1 MSAKWVRSK
10 QWDDQ
15 HIPAW
20 AWPLRF
26 LLRTFSGIPLPA
38 MAGLQTNPAV
48 LTAGKNLFGEFWQPR
63 LVAFALD
70 RLVTLPVL

>member
-20 AWPLRF
+20 AWPLSVAALAVGTVGLATAFVQKRRYY
-26 LLRTFSGIPLPA
+26 LETHVSGVRD
-38 MAGLQTNPAV
+38 PAV
-48 LTAGKNLFGEFWQPR
+48 A
-63 LVAFALD
+63 
-70 RLVTLPVL
+70 